1 MQYTPQQNT
10 WNAGFHAAFIT
21 NDQPATLPP
30 STDRPVRAAAQEAAE
45 KIHRQNPD
53 SCSDPGSQDSGS
65 GDSGIEG
72 EQAAGAIF
80 QQEGSLPRQPG
91 MQQGSRKKP
100 RTDADQL
107 AGQVS

>member
-10 WNAGFHAAFIT
+10 WNAGFQAVFIAT
-21 NDQPATLPP
+21 DQPATLPP

-45 KIHRQNPD
+45 NIHRQNPD
-53 SCSDPGSQDSGS
+53 SCSDPGSNYSGN
-65 GDSGIEG
+65 GDSGIEE

-80 QQEGSLPRQPG
+80 QQEWSLPRQPG